1 MTNSRHERLALVLVL
16 VAVANIVVALV
27 LACVVVGIAYGVE
40 KGLALAAFMT
50 AMTAVA
56 CLAGAS
62 KALQEDER
70 DDG

>member
-1 MTNSRHERLALVLVL
+1 MANSRHERLALVMVL
-16 VAVANIVVALV
+16 VAAANIVVALV

-40 KGLALAAFMT
+40 KGLALAVFVA
-50 AMTAVA
+50 AMTAVM

-62 KALQEDER
+62 KTLREGER

>member
-1 MTNSRHERLALVLVL
+1 MTNSRRERLALVMVL
-16 VAVANIVVALV
+16 AAAVNIVVALV

-40 KGLALAAFMT
+40 KGLALAVFVS

-56 CLAGAS
+56 CLAAAS
-62 KALQEDER
+62 KTLREGER